1 MPRTCET
8 ENERGTVRRQ
18 ETNNTI
24 DYYTNSTDKNKP
36 PARWRERQA
45 AHSPGGILADDAQPY
60 YSIFRDFLHLF
71 YGGCIMKITKTKT
84 GKYTAVVSIGKD
96 QTGKQHTKRFTAD
109 SRQELKDAV
118 TEYKSAHK
126 VYKESHVFSDAL
138 QRYIDARRPH
148 RSPST
153 IRGYVSIQE
162 TLKAQHGT
170 FCALSTGDIQDK
182 DLQKVVD
189 SMRLAGKSEKTIRNV
204 VGLIGAVLTEDGF
217 QRPRLILPARK
228 VQDNPIPSIGE
239 IRMILCLAHGT
250 RLEIPLQLS
259 LLGMRRG
266 EVCALDP
273 SDIDADGIVHIHK
286 SMIYSEDAV
295 WIVNDV
301 PKTSASNR
309 FVQLPPWVAEQI
321 GANGVTSMTPANY
334 SDTFRRFL
342 IKYRFPPYRLH
353 DCRHFFASYCH
364 AQGIS
369 EADILAAGG
378 WRTGSV
384 MRKVYR
390 HAMSKNAA
398 GSAITAALN
407 L

>member
-1 MPRTCET
+1 
-8 ENERGTVRRQ
+8 
-18 ETNNTI
+18 
-24 DYYTNSTDKNKP
+24 
-36 PARWRERQA
+36 
-45 AHSPGGILADDAQPY
+45 
-60 YSIFRDFLHLF
+60 
-71 YGGCIMKITKTKT
+71 MKITKTKT

-162 TLKAQHGT
+162 TLKTQHGA

-189 SMRLAGKSEKTIRNV
+189 SMRLSGKSEKTIRNV

-239 IRMILCLAHGT
+239 IRMILCLTHGT

-266 EVCALDP
+266 EVCALEP
-273 SDIDADGIVHIHK
+273 SDIDADGVAHIHK
-286 SMIYSEDAV
+286 STVLSDDRQ
-295 WIVNDV
+295 WITNDV

-309 FVQLPPWVAEQI
+309 FVQLPQWLADQI
-321 GANGVTSMTPANY
+321 RAHGITDMTPNMY
-334 SDTFRRFL
+334 SDAFRRFL
-342 IKYRFPPYRLH
+342 IRYKFPPYRLH

-364 AQGIS
+364 AQGVS

-378 WRTGSV
+378 WRTGSI

>member
-1 MPRTCET
+1 
-8 ENERGTVRRQ
+8 
-18 ETNNTI
+18 
-24 DYYTNSTDKNKP
+24 
-36 PARWRERQA
+36 
-45 AHSPGGILADDAQPY
+45 
-60 YSIFRDFLHLF
+60 
-71 YGGCIMKITKTKT
+71 MKITKTKT

-162 TLKAQHGT
+162 TLKTQHGV

-189 SMRLAGKSEKTIRNV
+189 SMRLSGKSEKTIRNV

-273 SDIDADGIVHIHK
+273 SDIDADGVVHIHK

-295 WIVNDV
+295 WVVNDV

-309 FVQLPPWVAEQI
+309 FVQLPQWVADQI
-321 GANGVTSMTPANY
+321 RAHGITDMTPNMY
-334 SDTFRRFL
+334 SDAFRRFL
-342 IKYRFPPYRLH
+342 IRYKFPSYRLH

-364 AQGIS
+364 AQGVS
-369 EADILAAGG
+369 EADILTAGG
-378 WRTGSV
+378 WRTGSI

>member
-1 MPRTCET
+1 
-8 ENERGTVRRQ
+8 
-18 ETNNTI
+18 
-24 DYYTNSTDKNKP
+24 
-36 PARWRERQA
+36 
-45 AHSPGGILADDAQPY
+45 
-60 YSIFRDFLHLF
+60 
-71 YGGCIMKITKTKT
+71 MKITKTKT

-109 SRQELKDAV
+109 SRQELKDTV

-162 TLKAQHGT
+162 TLKTQHGA
-170 FCALSTGDIQDK
+170 FCALSTGDIHDK

-189 SMRLAGKSEKTIRNV
+189 SMRLSGKSEKTIRNV
-204 VGLIGAVLTEDGF
+204 IGLIGAVLTEDGF

-273 SDIDADGIVHIHK
+273 SDIDQYGVAHICK
-286 SMIYSEDAV
+286 SMVYSDDDV

-309 FVQLPPWVAEQI
+309 FVQLPPWVAERI
-321 GANGVTSMTPANY
+321 RTHGITSMTPNAY
-334 SDTFRRFL
+334 TWAFRRFL
-342 IKYRFPPYRLH
+342 DKYKFPPYRLH

-364 AQGIS
+364 AQGVS

-378 WRTGSV
+378 WRTGNI
-384 MRKVYR
+384 MRRVYR

-398 GSAITAALN
+398 GSTIAAALN